1 MKTRFA
7 MILVA
12 WGALTLCSTNV
23 AEAQSTRRQYQQWA
37 SGTFTARL
45 TDGEPGPLLWF
56 DAHARRAPGATVV
69 ILRPAL
75 GLRLSDVVSVY
86 AGYAWIPTM
95 FNGAGRNDEHRFWQQ
110 LILAWS
116 LSRGWSFQS
125 RTRTELRFGEGDD
138 VGFRARQFVRLGW
151 VPGSGPLGVVMW
163 DELFLGLRDTDW
175 GNVAGYDQ
183 NRLFVGIQLAGRDW
197 GRTEVGYLLVHLNRS
212 PNLLAHV
219 LSLNLFFSV

>member
-1 MKTRFA
+1 MRTCLPAFLLVSVVLCFA
-7 MILVA
+7 FSNTA
-12 WGALTLCSTNV
+12 D
-23 AEAQSTRRQYQQWA
+23 AQSTRQQYQQWA
-37 SGTFTARL
+37 STTFTARL
-45 TDGEPGPLLWF
+45 TDSEPGPLLWF
-56 DAHARRAPGATVV
+56 DAHARRTPGATVV

-75 GLRLSDVVSVY
+75 GLQLSDVVSVY

-95 FNGAGRNDEHRFWQQ
+95 FNGAGRADEHRFWQQ

-151 VPGSGPLGVVMW
+151 APRSSPLGFVMW
-163 DELFLGLRDTDW
+163 DEFFLGFRDTDW
-175 GNVAGYDQ
+175 GNVGGYDQ
-183 NRLFVGIQLAGRDW
+183 NRLFVGLQLAGRDW
-197 GRTEVGYLLVHLNRS
+197 GRTEVGYMLVHLNRS

-219 LSLNLFFSV
+219 LSLNLFITV